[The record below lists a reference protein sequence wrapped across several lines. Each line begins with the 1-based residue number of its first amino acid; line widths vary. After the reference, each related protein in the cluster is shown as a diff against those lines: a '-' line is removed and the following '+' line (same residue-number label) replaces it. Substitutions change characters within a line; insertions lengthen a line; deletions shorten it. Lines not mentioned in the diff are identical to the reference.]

1 MKLDPQLLEFAKAMR
16 TNATDAEH
24 LMWQLLRAKR
34 FMNLKFRRQHVI
46 APYIVDFYCHE
57 IDLVIELDSSQY
69 RVDDTMQYKGERKV
83 FRSFES

>member
-1 MKLDPQLLEFAKAMR
+1 M
-16 TNATDAEH
+16 
-24 LMWQLLRAKR
+24 
-34 FMNLKFRRQHVI
+34 I

-69 RVDDTMQYKGERKV
+69 GVDDTIQYKGERKV